1 MNVKA
6 ILWTYRMRADGTA
19 SVKIYFSADGSG
31 HSYVS
36 TKLCVKPEDWDDK
49 KGEVKKSHPMASQF
63 NALIRKKTME
73 VMDQLLNGVS
83 PGELKKKP
91 TGKSLLVFT
100 KEYIDEVLKGMHE
113 IKRSTCQNYIYT
125 LKRLNQ
131 YVKFAGLNDLAF
143 DQVDMDFYT
152 RWTNYM
158 QAHHNCNRPGISKHV
173 KNLKKFMNEAARRG
187 LHKSDGHRTPGFKI
201 YKKAIGTKIYLTL
214 QEIEQLEK
222 LDLSKHRDLEA
233 ERDRFLVSYYL
244 IMRWSDS
251 VRIRREWIFT
261 HEGRNLVRYSSQKTA
276 TETIIPLKPEAERLL
291 EKYNYN
297 LGKTTNQEANRKL
310 KLIAAMAGITAIDR
324 DGEKEGPK
332 CSFVATHTARRSAAT
347 NMYLQNVSLKLIA
360 DLGGW
365 SRIET
370 LKLYLRASGL
380 ETAIM
385 ATDLEFF
392 R

>member
-1 MNVKA
+1 
-6 ILWTYRMRADGTA
+6 
-19 SVKIYFSADGSG
+19 
-31 HSYVS
+31 
-36 TKLCVKPEDWDDK
+36 
-49 KGEVKKSHPMASQF
+49 
-63 NALIRKKTME
+63 
-73 VMDQLLNGVS
+73 
-83 PGELKKKP
+83 
-91 TGKSLLVFT
+91 
-100 KEYIDEVLKGMHE
+100 
-113 IKRSTCQNYIYT
+113 
-125 LKRLNQ
+125 
-131 YVKFAGLNDLAF
+131 
-143 DQVDMDFYT
+143 
-152 RWTNYM
+152 
-158 QAHHNCNRPGISKHV
+158 
-173 KNLKKFMNEAARRG
+173 
-187 LHKSDGHRTPGFKI
+187 
-201 YKKAIGTKIYLTL
+201 
-214 QEIEQLEK
+214 
-222 LDLSKHRDLEA
+222 
-233 ERDRFLVSYYL
+233 
-244 IMRWSDS
+244 MRWSDS
-251 VRIRREWIFT
+251 VRIRREWVFK
-261 HEGRNLVRYSSQKTA
+261 HEERNLVRYSSQKTT

-392 R
+392 Q